1 MSAPVVATELMVSV
15 GQVAA
20 TLDLVVQKVLE
31 EAVMLVLVVH
41 QAAVVAAL
49 MAFIFKILFQERIS
63 LLPVAVVEVAEVVSI
78 EMPLVAPM
86 LVLFNLFLAD
96 YLGLMAQVMV
106 LTEAALMEEAEA
118 VQVMDIAL
126 ELVEEQE
133 LIILLQPHLN
143 HLHRH
148 HAHQYHL
155 NRWHHHN
162 HHQ

>member
-1 MSAPVVATELMVSV
+1 MSV

-31 EAVMLVLVVH
+31 EVVMLVLAVH
-41 QAAVVAAL
+41 QAAVVVAL

-86 LVLFNLFLAD
+86 LVLFSLFLVD
-96 YLGLMAQVMV
+96 YLGLMVQVMV
-106 LTEAALMEEAEA
+106 LTEAALMEAAEA

-133 LIILLQPHLN
+133 LIILRQLHLN
-143 HLHRH
+143 HLHHRELTH
-148 HAHQYHL
+148 
-155 NRWHHHN
+155 R
-162 HHQ
+162 

>member
-1 MSAPVVATELMVSV
+1 MVSV

-31 EAVMLVLVVH
+31 EVVMLVLAVH
-41 QAAVVAAL
+41 QAAVVVAL

-86 LVLFNLFLAD
+86 LVLFSLFLVD
-96 YLGLMAQVMV
+96 YLGLMVQVMV
-106 LTEAALMEEAEA
+106 LTEAALMEAAEA
-118 VQVMDIAL
+118 VQVMAIVV

-133 LIILLQPHLN
+133 LIILLQLHLN
-143 HLHRH
+143 HLH
-148 HAHQYHL
+148 HQ
-155 NRWHHHN
+155 R
-162 HHQ
+162 